1 VKLPWSEKPNELCY
15 EKLIYQMSG
24 GNLLIPKGI
33 EKDSAMVIVKDG
45 NKVIRK
51 RLFKDIPIVEN

>member
-1 VKLPWSEKPNELCY
+1 
-15 EKLIYQMSG
+15 MSG